1 MKAFTYQINMICS
14 LCVTVFCL
22 TGPMVA
28 AQVPE
33 KAYAKFDFIP
43 GEQVLFEDDFKTE
56 QADEI
61 PSYWIITGGKVEV
74 SKVNGEL
81 VMGFLDKSPAAM
93 PRMKGWMNYGDRVTF
108 EFDYLWRHNQ
118 KSWEQ
123 AWREGNTS
131 GGDGIN
137 IRFANNKDYY
147 ESNEAKNQLGDL
159 YEDLYIKSGGTVQFR
174 EFKGEYT
181 SGEKVSGLEGLFA
194 DLNDKWVHVSIAIN
208 DRSLKVYLN
217 SERVLNAQIN
227 EGKAL
232 AFQFMTTGS
241 SSEYGSQVFIKNVRI
256 AKGGAD
262 PYKQLTADGRLI
274 ARGINFD
281 VGKATIKPES
291 LGMFNALVKMMKEHP
306 ELKFEV
312 GGHTDSDG
320 DDALNMKLSQD
331 RAAAVREKLISMGI
345 DPGRLTSQGYGE
357 TKPISPNTTP
367 EGKANNRRVELLK
380 KQ

>member
-1 MKAFTYQINMICS
+1 
-14 LCVTVFCL
+14 
-22 TGPMVA
+22 
-28 AQVPE
+28 
-33 KAYAKFDFIP
+33 
-43 GEQVLFEDDFKTE
+43 
-56 QADEI
+56 
-61 PSYWIITGGKVEV
+61 
-74 SKVNGEL
+74 
-81 VMGFLDKSPAAM
+81 M